1 MVLVAVNYFVN
12 STANKGENALFVA
25 LFFFLIG
32 IVLVVKGGDIFV
44 DAALWVAGATRIPKF
59 IIGATVVSLA
69 TTLPELLVS
78 VFAAARGSADMAVGN
93 AVGSVTCN
101 AGMIL
106 AISIIVSPITIRRRE
121 IMGKGLLMVA
131 AAYFLWSFSL
141 DGALTAKDGVLMLL
155 VLGIFVFL
163 NIHCTKHM
171 ARTGQ
176 TVVVNHRHCI
186 TNTAKFI
193 LGTAGIV
200 LGAQMLVEHGSALAR
215 LAGISEG
222 IIGITMLAIGTSLP
236 ELVTTVS
243 AVAKKEFSLSVGN
256 IIGANIIDLC
266 LILPLCSLFSK
277 SGIAVSGPALAFD
290 FPVLLTILLLAIIPP
305 VLTKRFYRFQGILM
319 LLVYVG
325 YLFLRI

>member
-1 MVLVAVNYFVN
+1 M
-12 STANKGENALFVA
+12 FVA

-106 AISIIVSPITIRRRE
+106 AISMILSPIAIGRRE

-131 AAYFLWSFSL
+131 AAGFLWSFSL

-155 VLGIFVFL
+155 VLGIFVLL
-163 NIHCTKHM
+163 NIHSAKHTV
-171 ARTGQ
+171 RTAGQ
-176 TVVVNHRHCI
+176 TVVVNRRHCI
-186 TNTAKFI
+186 SNAAKFM
-193 LGTAGIV
+193 LGAAGIV
-200 LGAQMLVEHGSALAR
+200 LGAKMLVEHGSALAR

-266 LILPLCSLFSK
+266 LILPLCSFFSK

-290 FPVLLTILLLAIIPP
+290 FPALLIILLLAVIPP